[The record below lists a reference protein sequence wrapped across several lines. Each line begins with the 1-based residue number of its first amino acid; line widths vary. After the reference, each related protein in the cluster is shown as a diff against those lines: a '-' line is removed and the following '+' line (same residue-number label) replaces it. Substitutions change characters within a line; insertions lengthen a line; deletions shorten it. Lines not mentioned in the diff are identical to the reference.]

1 MDVSAVCRSFIEH
14 ASALRWRDAVVTLN
28 GLTMYEML
36 RALKALDATDIAA
49 FNNALAGV
57 RPSVNAPRM
66 EYALAVVQTHR
77 VPATAPAGLPP
88 DQIADAR
95 AWLRPQTSILE
106 EYVPKSRLP
115 AFNIGLTA
123 ANNAQM
129 FEVFGAPRNDY
140 TDSDQPITNPALRH
154 RIVVS
159 HAGRLGVRGL
169 NSAVASLQTVMSAVQ
184 QQQRLVYR
192 VLESNGMLSVRYVRG
207 STTHISNHSWGT
219 AIDLIVAGTPDIRGD
234 NQVLFGLLLIAP
246 IFNAHGWYWGAGF
259 PTEDGMHFEA
269 GQALIRGWKGV
280 P

>member
-1 MDVSAVCRSFIEH
+1 MDVSPACRSFIEH
-14 ASALRWRDAVVTLN
+14 ASALRWRDSVVTLN

-49 FNNALAGV
+49 FNNALASV
-57 RPSVNAPRM
+57 RPAVNAPRI
-66 EYALAVVQTHR
+66 EYALAVVQTHQ
-77 VPATAPAGLPP
+77 VPVATSARLPP
-88 DQIADAR
+88 NQIGDAS
-95 AWLRPQTSILE
+95 AWLKKPTSILE

-115 AFNIGLTA
+115 AFNVGLIA
-123 ANNAQM
+123 ANNALM
-129 FEVFGAPRNDY
+129 FDTFGAPRNDY

-154 RIVVS
+154 RIVIS

-169 NSAVASLQTVMSAVQ
+169 DSAVASLRTVMSAVQ

-207 STTHISNHSWGT
+207 SKTHISNHSWGT

-246 IFNAHGWYWGAGF
+246 IFNAQGWYWGAGF
-259 PTEDGMHFEA
+259 PTEDGMHFET
-269 GQALIRGWKGV
+269 GQTLIRGWKGV